1 MKTLLLLRHAKSSWE
16 DRSLSDHDRPLNE
29 RGERDAP
36 RMGRLLREQGLWPD
50 LILSSTARRAR
61 RTAELL
67 VADPDE
73 DTPGEDTPGE
83 NTPDEDTPG
92 GDTEIRYL
100 SELYLA
106 EPEDYLAAVRRAG
119 GEAESVLVVGHNP
132 GLEMLLQGLTGE
144 WHRLPTAALARI
156 DLPIEAWTD
165 LEPGGGELAGLWRP
179 KDVS

>member
-36 RMGRLLREQGLWPD
+36 RMGQLLRDEGLWPD

-61 RTAELL
+61 RTAELM
-67 VADPDE
+67 VADPD
-73 DTPGEDTPGE
+73 DGTSD
-83 NTPDEDTPG
+83 D
-92 GDTEIRYL
+92 DTEIRYL

-106 EPEDYLAAVRRAG
+106 DPEDCLAAVRRVG
-119 GEAESVLVVGHNP
+119 GEAQCVLVVGHNP
-132 GLEMLLQGLTGE
+132 GLEMLLQSLTDE

-156 DLPIEAWTD
+156 DLPIDIWKDLED
-165 LEPGGGELAGLWRP
+165 LEPGSGVLAGLWRP
-179 KDVS
+179 KESS

>member
-16 DRSLSDHDRPLNE
+16 DRSLSDHDRPLSE

-36 RMGRLLREQGLWPD
+36 RMGQLLRSEGLWPD

-73 DTPGEDTPGE
+73 DAPDDDT
-83 NTPDEDTPG
+83 DL
-92 GDTEIRYL
+92 RYL

-106 EPEDYLAAVRRAG
+106 DPEDYLVAVRRVG
-119 GEAESVLVVGHNP
+119 GRAESVLVVGHNP
-132 GLEMLLQGLTGE
+132 GLEMLLQSLTDE

-156 DLPIEAWTD
+156 DLPIDAWTD

-179 KDVS
+179 